1 MHNRMAKL
9 QPFGRFQKLG
19 CDALPIRC
27 PWKQNGWLALG
38 LAVLIPLSA
47 RRRTPFG
54 LLSYPLDG
62 PLLFAI
68 NGCIG
73 RALVDSVCFGW

>member
-27 PWKQNGWLALG
+27 PWKQKWVAGTRPSSIDSIVRPQANTLWAAKLPA
-38 LAVLIPLSA
+38 
-47 RRRTPFG
+47 
-54 LLSYPLDG
+54 
-62 PLLFAI
+62 
-68 NGCIG
+68 G
-73 RALVDSVCFGW
+73 RPVAFCY